1 MVRPPQRP
9 QPFSPRCLICG
20 CVKGLWSP
28 LVASAI
34 ILASSAGAVGGD
46 GKGPEAVVL
55 HVDIDKDGVV
65 LNQSSSVQMVSLT
78 GSVLVDYVYLVTVRV
93 ALSVSTDLGWTAS
106 VVPDGMTF
114 VSSIVQFFNATVN
127 VPAGTY
133 NRTAIMTVRG
143 NATVTP
149 GVPGDTASDTAT
161 ITVSG
166 GQNGGNGTGPPP
178 VVPRGRPAS
187 TAVNVPPVP
196 AIIAAATIGAIV
208 FSAFMFW
215 YTSIGPSKKTIW
227 KRPGG
232 GK

>member
-1 MVRPPQRP
+1 MKTLAPL
-9 QPFSPRCLICG
+9 LIA
-20 CVKGLWSP
+20 
-28 LVASAI
+28 VA
-34 ILASSAGAVGGD
+34 ILMAFSAGAVGPARN
-46 GKGPEAVVL
+46 GPEAVVL

-65 LNQSSSVQMVSLT
+65 LNQSSSGQMVSLT
-78 GSVLVDYVYLVTVRV
+78 GSVLVDYVYLVTVHV

-106 VVPDGMTF
+106 VIPEGMTF
-114 VSSIVQFFNATVN
+114 VSSVVQFFNATVN
-127 VPAGTY
+127 VPAGIY
-133 NRTAIMTVRG
+133 NRSALLTVRG
-143 NATVTP
+143 NATVPP

-196 AIIAAATIGAIV
+196 EIIAAATIGAIV

-215 YTSIGPSKKTIW
+215 YSSIGPSKKTIW
-227 KRPGG
+227 KRPGR